1 MPSDGRDDQPP
12 FDFDPSESKSGPDE
26 QPTGDS
32 IDGPPAEDETVS
44 WDGKQARRRGD
55 RFTIVRSH
63 ARGGLG
69 VVHIAHDNELDR
81 EVALKEIREKHADD
95 PQARERFIRE
105 AQITAKLGH
114 PNICP
119 VHSLGTDDKGRP
131 YYAMSLVL
139 GRTLQDAIA
148 EFHASAKS
156 RSSDLLHSVEFR
168 ALLQSLV
175 DVCGAVAY
183 AHNRKVLHRDL
194 KPSNIMLGPYGE
206 TILLDWGLA
215 KSVASDATTSL
226 DAEPPIRLTGSH
238 DSQETLPG
246 AAVGTPSYMSPEQA
260 GGRSD
265 RVGPTTD
272 VYGLGA
278 TLYAILTGVAPV
290 KESTKE
296 QTLELVAKGK
306 FQPPRA
312 VNPRIPKP
320 LESICLKA
328 MSREPDLRYHT
339 PDELAKDIERWLA
352 DEPVSS
358 HTDSAWEK
366 ARRWARRNRATV
378 ASAGLLLAL
387 SSVGLAVSTYLISK
401 ERDNANEARINAENN
416 RQIAEQSGQAALEA
430 QANAEQSR
438 DDARAALQQ
447 SQMSEAK
454 ALKAAA
460 LSLSTIRD
468 ALIKIG
474 DDKVAQ
480 IPGSAQIRLDMANL
494 ASQKIRELTKSF
506 PDVTPVDLSL
516 ADALWRCGNIYK
528 NMDKSQLGDTEFNG
542 LEESRRA
549 YREAIAILERLKP
562 KMPNDLAVRDL
573 SLRVRASD
581 LDSALQNKGALAV
594 QTEAKELL
602 AEIEE
607 TKERFPD
614 NVQLTFAGAYNGLS
628 VANAFNRAG
637 NKDEAMRLMKSFS
650 GILTQIADGN
660 SKNAPLAYAA
670 VQSLVFLSHVAHD
683 SGDHA
688 LGDSANADAEGR
700 AAVLQ
705 RVNKNQTSENLEIM
719 VLENKLQW
727 AIDRGNFDTAESI
740 AKTLV
745 PRIESFVKAGGDYTS
760 RQRRLAE
767 THFRQSLLY
776 LGQEKYDDGLK
787 EAKASLAIL
796 EPLAKQN
803 PSAFIYRSLIAR
815 SLAAQSLNLEKL
827 GDNAAA
833 DVTGKAIKQLTEA
846 QKIEPGNSD
855 YKRLLDRL
863 TI

>member
-1 MPSDGRDDQPP
+1 MPSDGRDDQPS
-12 FDFDPSESKSGPDE
+12 FYNERSENSPARDE

-44 WDGKQARRRGD
+44 WDGKRARRCGD
-55 RFTIVRSH
+55 RFTILRPH

-81 EVALKEIREKHADD
+81 HVALKEIREKHADD

-131 YYAMSLVL
+131 YYAMSVVR
-139 GRTLQDAIA
+139 GKTLQNAIA
-148 EFHASAKS
+148 EFHASPKS

-168 ALLQSLV
+168 ALLQSLI

-183 AHNRKVLHRDL
+183 AHNRAVLHRDL
-194 KPSNIMLGPYGE
+194 KPSNIMLGTYGE
-206 TILLDWGLA
+206 TTLLDWGLA
-215 KSVASDATTSL
+215 KSLAFGVPASL
-226 DAEPPIRLTGSH
+226 DAEPPIRLTESH

-265 RVGPTTD
+265 RVGRTTD

-296 QTLELVAKGK
+296 ETLERVAQGK

-328 MSREPDLRYHT
+328 MSREPVQRYQT
-339 PDELAKDIERWLA
+339 SEELAEDIERWLA

-358 HTDSAWEK
+358 YTDSTWET

-378 ASAGLLLAL
+378 AFAGLLLAL
-387 SSVGLAVSTYLISK
+387 SSVGLGVSNYQVSK
-401 ERDNANEARINAENN
+401 ERDRAND
-416 RQIAEQSGQAALEA
+416 ALA
-430 QANAEQSR
+430 KSKQ
-438 DDARAALQQ
+438 
-447 SQMSEAK
+447 SEAK
-454 ALKAAA
+454 ALKAAE
-460 LSLSTIRD
+460 LSLSTIRE

-480 IPGSAQIRLDMANL
+480 TPGAARIRFDMANL
-494 ASQKIRELTKSF
+494 ASQTIRELMQSF
-506 PDVTPVDLSL
+506 PDVIPIDLSL
-516 ADALWRCGNIYK
+516 ADSLWRCGNIYR
-528 NMDKSQLGDTEFNG
+528 NIDRSQFGDAKFNG
-542 LEESRRA
+542 FEDSRRA
-549 YREAIAILERLKP
+549 YRESIVIIDRLKSQIP
-562 KMPNDLAVRDL
+562 SDPLLTDL

-581 LDSALQNKGALAV
+581 LDSALQAKGALAV
-594 QTEAKELL
+594 QAEADDLL
-602 AEIEE
+602 EEIEE
-607 TKERFPD
+607 TKRRFPD
-614 NVQLTFAGAYNGLS
+614 NVPLSFSGAYNGLS
-628 VANAFNRAG
+628 VANVLSRVG
-637 NKDEAMRLMKSFS
+637 EKEEAMRLMKRFS
-650 GILTQIADGN
+650 GILSQIADSN

-670 VQSLVFLSHVAHD
+670 VQSLIFLSHAAHD

-688 LGDSANADAEGR
+688 LGDSANADAEAR
-700 AAVLQ
+700 AALLQ
-705 RVNKNQTSENLEIM
+705 RINKNQTSENLEIM
-719 VLENKLQW
+719 VLENKLRW
-727 AIDRGNFDTAESI
+727 AIERGDFEKAASI
-740 AKTLV
+740 SKTLV
-745 PRIESFVKAGGDYTS
+745 SRVQNFVTDGADYIS

-767 THFRQSLLY
+767 THFLQSLLY
-776 LGQEKYDDGLK
+776 LGQEKYVDGLE
-787 EAKASLAIL
+787 EAKASLVIL
-796 EPLAKQN
+796 EPLAKDH
-803 PSAFIYRSLIAR
+803 PSAFIYQSLIAR
-815 SLAAQSLNLEKL
+815 SLAAQALNAEKS
-827 GDNAAA
+827 GGATAA
-833 DVTGKAIKQLTEA
+833 DFKDKAIKQLSEV
-846 QKIEPGNSD
+846 QKAEPGNNE

-863 TI
+863 GLKK

>member
-1 MPSDGRDDQPP
+1 MPSVGREDQPP
-12 FDFDPSESKSGPDE
+12 FDFDPSEYKPGENKPGRDE
-26 QPTGDS
+26 QPTGDP

-44 WDGKQARRRGD
+44 WDGKQASRRGD

-119 VHSLGTDDKGRP
+119 VHSLGTDEKGRP

-183 AHNRKVLHRDL
+183 AHNRAVLHRDL

-215 KSVASDATTSL
+215 KSVASDAPTSL

-296 QTLELVAKGK
+296 ETLERVAKGK

-328 MSREPDLRYHT
+328 MSREPDQRYHT
-339 PDELAKDIERWLA
+339 PKELAQDIERWLA

-366 ARRWARRNRATV
+366 ARRWARRNRAAV

-387 SSVGLAVSTYLISK
+387 SSVGLAASTYLISK
-401 ERDNANEARINAENN
+401 ERDKADAATVQAEQNFKTAEKN
-416 RQIAEQSGQAALEA
+416 WQIADQERLKKEAEATRALQAA
-430 QANAEQSR
+430 
-438 DDARAALQQ
+438 
-447 SQMSEAK
+447 K
-454 ALKAAA
+454 
-460 LSLSTIRD
+460 LSLDTINES
-468 ALIKIG
+468 LLKLG

-480 IPGSAQIRLDMANL
+480 APGTTDLRLEMVNL
-494 ASQKIRELTKSF
+494 ASKNLRDLKTKF
-506 PDVTPVDLSL
+506 PGFLEIDRVL
-516 ADALWRCGNIYK
+516 AEALWRCGNLYK
-528 NMDKSQLGDTEFNG
+528 TLGRFQDAGNSYQ
-542 LEESRRA
+542 ESIQISRSLSSRSP
-549 YREAIAILERLKP
+549 EDPSNQRL
-562 KMPNDLAVRDL
+562 LI
-573 SLRVRASD
+573 
-581 LDSALQNKGALAV
+581 SALSDYLESVVRTDGAVAAEKGA
-594 QTEAKELL
+594 TELL
-602 AEIEE
+602 QAIDE
-607 TKERFPD
+607 TVRRFPD
-614 NVQLTFAGAYNGLS
+614 QNNIAITASATALPAADVLYKVGKHDDAIRMLQNSAKFLTDAADR
-628 VANAFNRAG
+628 NA
-637 NKDEAMRLMKSFS
+637 KDL
-650 GILTQIADGN
+650 N
-660 SKNAPLAYAA
+660 SAYAA
-670 VQSLVFLSHVAHD
+670 IFAWIALSNVAHD
-683 SGDHA
+683 KGDHA
-688 LGDSANADAEGR
+688 LGDSFSNTAVSR
-700 AAVLQ
+700 AANLNQ
-705 RVNKNQTSENLEIM
+705 QLKNQTSENLEIM
-719 VLENKLQW
+719 ALQNEVDG
-727 AIDRGNFDTAESI
+727 AIET
-740 AKTLV
+740 KQL
-745 PRIESFVKAGGDYTS
+745 VKADAILKELIPRLQKFAAAGPTSAS

-767 THFRQSLLY
+767 SLTSQSFVRCD
-776 LGQEKYDDGLK
+776 QEKFAEGVADAEAALK
-787 EAKASLAIL
+787 IL
-796 EPLAKQN
+796 EDLSKKQ
-803 PSAFIYRSLIAR
+803 PAADIYQGSIAYA
-815 SLAAQSLNLEKL
+815 LAALTLNLENLSDPK
-827 GDNAAA
+827 AAE
-833 DVTGKAIKQLTEA
+833 VKARAVELLRKASQTA
-846 QKIEPGNSD
+846 PGVND
-855 YKRLLDRL
+855 LKNLLARLEQ
-863 TI
+863 

>member
-296 QTLELVAKGK
+296 ETLERVAKGK

-328 MSREPDLRYHT
+328 MSREPDQRYHT
-339 PDELAKDIERWLA
+339 PKELAKDIERWLA

-401 ERDNANEARINAENN
+401 ERDKADAATVQAEQNFKTAEKN
-416 RQIAEQSGQAALEA
+416 RQIADQERLKKEAEATRALQAA
-430 QANAEQSR
+430 
-438 DDARAALQQ
+438 
-447 SQMSEAK
+447 K
-454 ALKAAA
+454 
-460 LSLSTIRD
+460 LSLDTINES
-468 ALIKIG
+468 LLKLG

-480 IPGSAQIRLDMANL
+480 APGTTDLRLEMVNL
-494 ASQKIRELTKSF
+494 ASKNLRDLKTKF
-506 PDVTPVDLSL
+506 PGFLEIDRVL
-516 ADALWRCGNIYK
+516 AEALWRCGNLYK
-528 NMDKSQLGDTEFNG
+528 TLGRFQDAGNSYQ
-542 LEESRRA
+542 ESIQISRSLMSRSP
-549 YREAIAILERLKP
+549 EDPSNPRL
-562 KMPNDLAVRDL
+562 LI
-573 SLRVRASD
+573 
-581 LDSALQNKGALAV
+581 SALSDYLESVVRTDGAVAAEKGA
-594 QTEAKELL
+594 TELL
-602 AEIEE
+602 QAIDE
-607 TKERFPD
+607 TVRRFPD
-614 NVQLTFAGAYNGLS
+614 RNNIAITAAATSLPAADILYKVGKHDDAIRMLQNSAKFLTDAADR
-628 VANAFNRAG
+628 NA
-637 NKDEAMRLMKSFS
+637 KDL
-650 GILTQIADGN
+650 N
-660 SKNAPLAYAA
+660 SAYAA
-670 VQSLVFLSHVAHD
+670 IFAWIALSNVAHD
-683 SGDHA
+683 KGDHS
-688 LGDSANADAEGR
+688 LGDSFSNTALTR
-700 AAVLQ
+700 AANLNQ
-705 RVNKNQTSENLEIM
+705 QLKNQTSENLEIM
-719 VLENKLQW
+719 ALQNEVDG
-727 AIDRGNFDTAESI
+727 AIETKQPDKADAILKELI
-740 AKTLV
+740 
-745 PRIESFVKAGGDYTS
+745 PRLQKFAAAGQASAS

-767 THFRQSLLY
+767 SLTSQSFVRCD
-776 LGQEKYDDGLK
+776 QEKFAEGVADAEAALK
-787 EAKASLAIL
+787 IL
-796 EPLAKQN
+796 EDLSKKQ
-803 PSAFIYRSLIAR
+803 PSADIYQGSIAYA
-815 SLAAQSLNLEKL
+815 LAALALNLENL
-827 GDNAAA
+827 GDPKAAEVKIQA
-833 DVTGKAIKQLTEA
+833 LDLLKKALQA
-846 QKIEPGNSD
+846 APGINEL
-855 YKRLLDRL
+855 KRLLDRL
-863 TI
+863 ERQ